1 MTEQP
6 RIKRAGLGSQF
17 KGTGIDRASGL
28 GGLLPPAPP
37 KQSKQ
42 GAQPGDPSR
51 KAAAPVVEEPKQSS
65 PKQSPASSREATGSP
80 RNSKVAKTGLQNVT
94 AYLEP
99 DVFAAVRVARREG
112 VAPNERDK
120 TYDELLV
127 EALDKIGAN
136 ALREHF
142 APAEVPSGSLL
153 QGRKRAGVR
162 AATVQR
168 QIRLDSGQIAALDAL
183 AMEVGAKDR
192 TTLIN
197 GAYRLAYLG
206 S

>member
-17 KGTGIDRASGL
+17 KGAGTDRASGL
-28 GGLLPPAPP
+28 SGLLPPARPER
-37 KQSKQ
+37 
-42 GAQPGDPSR
+42 SR
-51 KAAAPVVEEPKQSS
+51 PDEKPADRPREAAAPVVEEPKQPS
-65 PKQSPASSREATGSP
+65 PKQSPAGVRDNSGSP
-80 RNSKVAKTGLQNVT
+80 RTSKAAKTGLQNVT

-99 DVFAAVRVARREG
+99 EVFAAVRIARRDG
-112 VAPNERDK
+112 VDPNERDK

-127 EALDKIGAN
+127 EALNKVGADS
-136 ALREHF
+136 LREHF
-142 APAEVPSGSLL
+142 APAEVLSGSLL
-153 QGRKRAGVR
+153 QGRKRAGIR

-183 AMEVGAKDR
+183 AQEVGAKDR
-192 TTLIN
+192 TSLIN
-197 GAYRLAYLG
+197 AAYRLAFVG